1 MVQLKEEVSMDEEDK
16 RFMFA
21 YGENGGKSWAVR
33 DYDITLWRGEVVGT
47 LNQLHEKNIQLEK
60 ENSKLKNEINMLK
73 TTIARNEL
81 YIRRLTS
88 TGEWRS

>member
-1 MVQLKEEVSMDEEDK
+1 MDEEDK

-21 YGENGGKSWAVR
+21 YGENGGKSWAVK
-33 DYDITLWRGEVVGT
+33 DYDITLWRGEVIGT
-47 LNQLHEKNIQLEK
+47 LNQLHEDNIRLEE

-73 TTIARNEL
+73 TTIARNES